1 MTEMFKSHL
10 IIKCG
15 VLSIVTDEKEDAGV
29 ASAIFVLIPTGK
41 VHRVGWN
48 TIFTRA
54 YDRGCCLT
62 LHKNK

>member
-10 IIKCG
+10 IIECG

-41 VHRVGWN
+41 VRWVGWN
-48 TIFTRA
+48 TVFT
-54 YDRGCCLT
+54 
-62 LHKNK
+62 